1 MTLNEYLNQTEEK
14 LLSASSREEAE
25 SILSSA
31 QNVLNA
37 SKISEGGQRQF
48 WADLYKKLGGD
59 QDFILEQQGAD
70 SLSDILAAAKRV
82 IAQKVKK

>member
-14 LLSASSREEAE
+14 ILRASSLYEVE
-25 SILSSA
+25 SILKSA
-31 QNVLNA
+31 QKVLNE
-37 SKISEGGQRQF
+37 SKISEEEQRQF

-59 QDFILEQQGAD
+59 QDVVLEKQGAD

-82 IAQKVKK
+82 IADKVKK

>member
-25 SILSSA
+25 SIVSSA

-37 SKISEGGQRQF
+37 SKISEDGQRQF

-59 QDFILEQQGAD
+59 QEFILEKQGAD
-70 SLSDILAAAKRV
+70 SLSDILASAKRV

>member
-25 SILSSA
+25 SIVSSA

-37 SKISEGGQRQF
+37 SKISEDGQRQF

-59 QDFILEQQGAD
+59 QDFILEKQGAD

>member
-25 SILSSA
+25 SIVSSA

-37 SKISEGGQRQF
+37 SKISEDEQKQF

-59 QDFILEQQGAD
+59 QDFILEKQGAD